1 MTLFDADGPFA
12 HRLSRVADI
21 FLLNILWVICSLL
34 VFTVGAATIAL
45 YYGMM
50 KIHNNEDDGTVAMF
64 FRSFKRNF
72 KQGCCLTLIFL
83 GTALFIWVDIQLCQ
97 SLNDILRMP
106 VTLVLALLM
115 VECGAIFSYAFPLVA
130 RFDNTIM
137 TTLKNARALS
147 FRHPIK
153 TLLLLLV
160 NVFPLALLVLLPN
173 TFVMTIPLWI
183 TFGFAILAMS
193 NTKRLLQVF
202 DQYAD

>member
-1 MTLFDADGPFA
+1 M
-12 HRLSRVADI
+12 HVA
-21 FLLNILWVICSLL
+21 
-34 VFTVGAATIAL
+34 
-45 YYGMM
+45 
-50 KIHNNEDDGTVAMF
+50 
-64 FRSFKRNF
+64 
-72 KQGCCLTLIFL
+72 
-83 GTALFIWVDIQLCQ
+83 
-97 SLNDILRMP
+97 
-106 VTLVLALLM
+106 
-115 VECGAIFSYAFPLVA
+115 A

-160 NVFPLALLVLLPN
+160 NVFPLALLLLLPN

>member
-1 MTLFDADGPFA
+1 M
-12 HRLSRVADI
+12 HVA
-21 FLLNILWVICSLL
+21 
-34 VFTVGAATIAL
+34 
-45 YYGMM
+45 
-50 KIHNNEDDGTVAMF
+50 
-64 FRSFKRNF
+64 
-72 KQGCCLTLIFL
+72 
-83 GTALFIWVDIQLCQ
+83 
-97 SLNDILRMP
+97 
-106 VTLVLALLM
+106 
-115 VECGAIFSYAFPLVA
+115 A

-160 NVFPLALLVLLPN
+160 NVFPLALLPN